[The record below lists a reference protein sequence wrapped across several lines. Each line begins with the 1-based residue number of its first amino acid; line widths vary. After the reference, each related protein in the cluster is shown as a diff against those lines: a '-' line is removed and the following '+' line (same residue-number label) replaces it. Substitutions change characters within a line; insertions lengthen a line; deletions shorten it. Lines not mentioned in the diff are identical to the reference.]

1 MTTVEPGASEVFTQ
15 GLRSRPRST
24 ALRASSPAP
33 TITDGLEVLVQLV
46 IAAITTR
53 PWSSSKLVPSSRVTS
68 IASSLVRA
76 ESATCE
82 PPRIARRGLPRSSSC
97 SSAGGSEAGKDSSL
111 ASSTPL
117 PICSPAS
124 GSNSSIASRKASLAS
139 ASGTLSWGRF
149 GPAMLGATS
158 PRSSSSMSPR
168 RPGPRSP
175 SSSNIPCSR
184 A

>member
-24 ALRASSPAP
+24 ALRASRPAP
-33 TITDGLEVLVQLV
+33 TITEGFEVLVQLV

-53 PWSSSKLVPSSRVTS
+53 PWSSGKDVPSSRVTS
-68 IASSLVRA
+68 IASSLPRA
-76 ESATCE
+76 ARAVEE
-82 PPRIARRGLPRSSSC
+82 PRIAGRGLPRSSSW
-97 SSAGGSEAGKDSSL
+97 SSAGGSEAGKDSSM

-117 PICSPAS
+117 PSWAPAS

-139 ASGTLSWGRF
+139 ERD
-149 GPAMLGATS
+149 PVLGALGAGDARTTS
-158 PRSSSSMSPR
+158 PRSSSRLAVKTGSWPN
-168 RPGPRSP
+168 
-175 SSSNIPCSR
+175 SSWNIPCSR